1 MLNKLLGLKNVII
14 QKKLKRAIGVYI
26 INKLNKTNTMKCIEQ
41 NEQWE
46 LVGQEEQMEQ
56 IEHTEQDQHAEQ
68 GEHSEQWELVEQEE
82 QMEQTEHAE
91 QH

>member
-68 GEHSEQWELVEQEE
+68 GEHSSVGLVPDNYLARADNIWSG
-82 QMEQTEHAE
+82 TR
-91 QH
+91 